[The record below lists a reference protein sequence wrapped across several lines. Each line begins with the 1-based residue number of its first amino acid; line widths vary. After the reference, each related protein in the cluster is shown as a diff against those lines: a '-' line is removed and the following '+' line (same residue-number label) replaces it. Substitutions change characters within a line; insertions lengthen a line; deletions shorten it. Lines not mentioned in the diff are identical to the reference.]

1 MNVGKFN
8 NDLTRRIF
16 EGEVIRGLPLDLL
29 RRAVIKLTM
38 VEAAVDIRELAIP
51 PSNRL
56 EKLKGD
62 RAGQW
67 SVRVNDKYRI
77 CFKWSNGRACEIEF
91 VDYH

>member
-1 MNVGKFN
+1 MDKFK
-8 NDLTRRIF
+8 DGLTRQIF
-16 EGEVIRGLPLDLL
+16 EGKAVKGLSLDLL
-29 RRAVIKLTM
+29 RKAVIKLTM
-38 VEAAVDIRELAIP
+38 VEAAMDIRELAIP

-67 SVRVNDKYRI
+67 SIRVNEKYRI
-77 CFKWSNGRACEIEF
+77 CFEWREGRACEIEF